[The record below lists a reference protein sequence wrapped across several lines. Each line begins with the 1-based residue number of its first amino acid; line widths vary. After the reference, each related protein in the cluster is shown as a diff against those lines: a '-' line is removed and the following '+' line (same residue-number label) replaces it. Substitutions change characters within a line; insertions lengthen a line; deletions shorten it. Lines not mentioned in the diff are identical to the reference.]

1 MTKIKLT
8 YIQIRTALPILK
20 GLQNE
25 PMKATTSLIVARQ
38 GRILSGHATDSEE
51 VRVGLMRKYADK
63 DAEGEPIQ
71 IPMLDGE
78 GRPIGRQLQYQIEDQ
93 EPLNME
99 WTEALMQEVEV
110 EIPLLP
116 VADLD
121 SSSIELSP
129 VEMAAIE
136 PLLLEE

>member
-1 MTKIKLT
+1 MIKITLT

-20 GLQNE
+20 GLQNK

-38 GRILSGHATDSEE
+38 GRILSGYATDSEE
-51 VRVGLMRKYADK
+51 ARVGLMRKYADK
-63 DAEGEPIQ
+63 DDKGEPIQ
-71 IPMLDGE
+71 IPMLDGD
-78 GRPIGRQLQYQIEDQ
+78 GKPIGRQMQYQIPDQ
-93 EPLNME
+93 EPLNIE

-110 EIPLLP
+110 KIPLLP